1 MLRPAPLALAG
12 GGGFALPHVL
22 DAWLPPLAGGLLA
35 VAGCGLLYLALQRT
49 RSPLSAAWAG
59 WAGGFVHF
67 LVLLHWL
74 AYPFLVNAESHLW
87 ALPFAA
93 MLLPAGLSLYWAG
106 AFWAA
111 KRWQPSTPW
120 RPVAFAVAFACA
132 EWLRGSL
139 LTEFPWG
146 LAGYVWIDT
155 PLRGLLP
162 MMGVYALTLLTL
174 LVAATAA
181 ALAAA
186 PSTASSLTRFARLA
200 TALTVVGIAVG
211 TGWAA
216 GAGISPAPVP
226 GKEAPLL
233 RLVQPN
239 IPQREKWSH
248 EHRVRNVARVLSHSV
263 EADEQPPSLVV
274 WPESAL
280 PSVFP
285 RGDAAQLGEIGASF
299 RLDAPLAAGMLT
311 EDGSGAYNSLALFD
325 RDGRLAGLYDKRH
338 LVPFGEYLP
347 LRGAFEVFGF
357 DAFTGGGYRAGS
369 GPTVLEL
376 ESLPPLA
383 AFICYEVVSPARARR
398 AARGA
403 QWMLQITNDAWFGP
417 GAGPRQHFTIARA
430 RAAELGLPLA
440 RTANTGISAIVDA
453 RGKVLASLPLGTEGA
468 LEGGLPPALAA
479 PTYYAR
485 FGDLGFGLLAALGL
499 AGAALSRRR
508 FDRWGGGS

>member
-1 MLRPAPLALAG
+1 MSRPTPLALAG
-12 GGGFALPHVL
+12 GICFALPHVL
-22 DAWLPPLAGGLLA
+22 DAWLPPLAAGLLA
-35 VAGCGLLYLALQRT
+35 VAGGGLLYLAMHRS
-49 RSPLSAAWAG
+49 RSPLAAAWAG
-59 WAGGFVHF
+59 WAGGVAHF

-93 MLLPAGLSLYWAG
+93 LLLPAGLSLYWAG

-111 KRWQPSTPW
+111 KRWQPSAPW
-120 RPVAFAVAFACA
+120 RPVAFAVALACA

-174 LVAATAA
+174 LAAATAA

-186 PSTASSLTRFARLA
+186 SSLTRFARVA
-200 TALTVVGIAVG
+200 AALSLVGIAVG
-211 TGWAA
+211 AGWAT
-216 GAGISPAPVP
+216 GTELSPAPAP
-226 GKEAPLL
+226 GADALQL

-248 EHRVRNVARVLSHSV
+248 EYRVRNVARVLSHSV
-263 EADEQPPSLVV
+263 DADLPPPSLVV

-285 RGDAAQLGEIGASF
+285 RGDAEQMGEIGASF

-325 RDGRLAGLYDKRH
+325 GDGRLAALYDKRH

-347 LRGAFEVFGF
+347 LRGAFEFLGF

-369 GPTVLEL
+369 GPTVLAL
-376 ESLPPLA
+376 EGLPPLA
-383 AFICYEVVSPARARR
+383 AYICYEVVSPARARR

-403 QWMLQITNDAWFGP
+403 QWMLQVTNDAWFGP

-440 RTANTGISAIVDA
+440 RAANTGISAIVDA
-453 RGKVLASLPLGTEGA
+453 RGKVLASLPLGAEGA
-468 LEGGLPPALAA
+468 LTGGLPPALAA

-499 AGAALSRRR
+499 AGAAVSRRR
-508 FDRWGGGS
+508 FDRWERGS